1 MGEVNEY
8 FKEKYE
14 ESQAD
19 FRQIIK
25 KHRLSILYRVL
36 LIIGIIAAVIV
47 AVYYNYQRKVYTDYD
62 VLRSLN
68 YAEATNAKYLDLNG
82 KLLRYSN
89 DGASAYSMDNEMIWN
104 ETFEMQTPLVDVCDD
119 YIAIGDYKGTCIYIF
134 NGEGL
139 QGKIETTTPIRS
151 FCVSGTGNVAA
162 VMEDGDVT
170 WVKLY
175 DKNGTNIASDRT
187 TMSKSGYPV
196 DVDISANGILMAI
209 SYLYVDSGIMSSTVA
224 FYNFGAVG
232 QNEVDNLV
240 SGYNYSDSIVSYIE
254 FMNENT
260 SYAVGDRCLEIYHGD
275 QKPENAFELN
285 IEDEIQSVFSND
297 KYIGLVFDGKEGEMK
312 HRLDVYDT
320 NGSLLLSQPFD
331 LDYSDIVFNKDIIVI
346 HNANDCEMYNMNG
359 LQKFSGT
366 FKDTAITMIPTSN
379 KIRYLLVTG
388 DGMEEIQLK

>member
-14 ESQAD
+14 NNQTD
-19 FRQIIK
+19 YKKIIK
-25 KHRLSILYRVL
+25 QHRLTILYRVL
-36 LIIGIIAAVIV
+36 LIVAIIIAFII
-47 AVYYNYQRKVYTDYD
+47 AVYYNYERMIYSDYD
-62 VLRSLN
+62 VLRKLDYYEAANANYLN
-68 YAEATNAKYLDLNG
+68 LNG

-104 ETFEMQTPLVDVCDD
+104 ETFEMQTPMVDVCDD
-119 YIAIGDYKGTCIYIF
+119 YIAIGDYKGSSIYIF
-134 NGEGL
+134 NGEGI

-151 FCVSGTGNVAA
+151 FCVAGNGNVVA

-175 DKNGTNIASDRT
+175 NKEGTNIASDKT

-196 DVDISANGILMAI
+196 DVDISSNGSLMAV
-209 SYLYVDSGIMSSTVA
+209 SYLYVDSGIMSSSVA

-240 SGYNYSDSIVSYIE
+240 SGYNYSNCIVTYVE

-260 SYAVGDRCLEIYHGD
+260 SFAVGDNRLEIFKGN
-275 QKPENAFELN
+275 QKPECS
-285 IEDEIQSVFSND
+285 IEILLTEEVLSVFNNKD
-297 KYIGLVFDGKEGEMK
+297 YIGLVFEGREGEK
-312 HRLDVYDT
+312 AYRLDVYNSD
-320 NGSLLLSQPFD
+320 GAQILSQQFD
-331 LDYSDIVFNKDIIVI
+331 VDYSDIVFNKDIIAI
-346 HNANDCEMYNMNG
+346 YNSTECEMYNTKG
-359 LQKFSGT
+359 LQKYAGT
-366 FKDTAITMIPTSN
+366 FKESAITLIPTN
-379 KIRYLLVTG
+379 KKTKFLLVSG